1 MNKIRS
7 RAGET
12 IAETLIA
19 LLVGTLAMMVLAG
32 MISATKDIVETTEEK
47 MNDYYEANSALE
59 TFEEASAAEN
69 NVVLTVK
76 TDESTHTVTIPAEKI
91 QYCENGELKK
101 TVTAYRYVA
110 ASGGGSDDTSGDET
124 GG

>member
-59 TFEEASAAEN
+59 TLEED